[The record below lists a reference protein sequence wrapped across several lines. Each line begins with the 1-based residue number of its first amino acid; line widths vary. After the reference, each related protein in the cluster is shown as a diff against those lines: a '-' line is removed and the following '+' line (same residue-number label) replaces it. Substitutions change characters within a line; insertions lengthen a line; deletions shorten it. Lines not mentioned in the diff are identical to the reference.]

1 MAVTD
6 GRSVDVAV
14 EAVGMPE
21 TFDMATQIVPPAGR
35 VANVG
40 VHEKP
45 VALRLQDLWIHSI
58 TISMGLVNTNSTPM
72 LLRLVADGMVH
83 VDKFASPH
91 FKLADML
98 GRVRDVR
105 PCCGDEGTEGRHRA
119 VAKGGNDSCTGARFV
134 SRRQGSERW
143 HSRSR

>member
-58 TISMGLVNTNSTPM
+58 TSAWG
-72 LLRLVADGMVH
+72 
-83 VDKFASPH
+83 
-91 FKLADML
+91 
-98 GRVRDVR
+98 
-105 PCCGDEGTEGRHRA
+105 
-119 VAKGGNDSCTGARFV
+119 
-134 SRRQGSERW
+134 W
-143 HSRSR
+143 